1 MRNPI
6 RWFPDLSLRH
16 TFIHSYT
23 HIHTQRRTERQT
35 GRQTG
40 CMSWETFQSC
50 PPDLVKHITLKAAR
64 LLCIIAEWGHCLCVN
79 NPVFRAY
86 VNSFRVFLK
95 RSRRQS
101 VISEPTFESTHLKIY
116 NTINQFVT
124 CIFLDTKDT
133 CLNCHYFFI
142 LGLLLR
148 QNEIIHF
155 NISAIFQ
162 VIFYFYFIEQTIG
175 YWRK

>member
-1 MRNPI
+1 M
-6 RWFPDLSLRH
+6 
-16 TFIHSYT
+16 
-23 HIHTQRRTERQT
+23 
-35 GRQTG
+35 
-40 CMSWETFQSC
+40 
-50 PPDLVKHITLKAAR
+50 
-64 LLCIIAEWGHCLCVN
+64 N

-133 CLNCHYFFI
+133 CLTLSLF
-142 LGLLLR
+142 
-148 QNEIIHF
+148 
-155 NISAIFQ
+155 
-162 VIFYFYFIEQTIG
+162 FYFGAVSQT
-175 YWRK
+175 K